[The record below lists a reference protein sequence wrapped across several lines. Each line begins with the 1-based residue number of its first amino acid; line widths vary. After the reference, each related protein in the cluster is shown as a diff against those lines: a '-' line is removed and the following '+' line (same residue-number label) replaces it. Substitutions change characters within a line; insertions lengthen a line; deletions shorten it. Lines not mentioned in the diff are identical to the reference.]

1 MSELIVKK
9 TTELTSGEI
18 VKINQLFNQIFKQ
31 NRTEEIFKNQYLNTP
46 LGYSYHVML
55 IDGEELVGFHSGIPF
70 YYLNKG
76 QRFIAGLGIDTMTA
90 EGHRDFFNVRD
101 MFVACEKAMKEEGCV
116 LRIGFP
122 NDNSYPVLKKG
133 FKYKDIGKLDTYF
146 LPIRVGGVK
155 SSLRIFNPLSRLFSW
170 FVVQWSRLSN
180 NKANCVYRYQKEHSS
195 FDAIRY
201 KWYNGD
207 YQVVIKNGTEA
218 HYRVNIHEG
227 VRTAFILDVNPRSKR
242 SFDSVV
248 REVYKRE
255 RKSIDLIMYV
265 GHLTFKPMSLI
276 RMPHKI
282 EPKHFNFTCK
292 PLVKDVFDDTLY
304 NIDNWDVNLSNYD
317 LV

>member
-9 TTELTSGEI
+9 TNELTKEEI
-18 VKINQLFNQIFKQ
+18 GKINDLFNHIFKH
-31 NRTEEIFKNQYLNTP
+31 NRTEEVFLAQYLNTP

-55 IDGEELVGFHSGIPF
+55 MEGEELIGFHSGLPF
-70 YYLNKG
+70 YYLDGDKK
-76 QRFIAGLGIDTMTA
+76 FIAGLGIDTMTA

-101 MFVACEKAMKEEGCV
+101 MFVACENAMKKEGCV

-155 SSLRIFNPLSRLFSW
+155 ASLRFLNPLSRLFSW
-170 FVVQWSRLSN
+170 FVIQFSRFSC
-180 NKANCVYRYQKEHSS
+180 NKKVIDCRYKKERSS
-195 FDAIRY
+195 FDVIRY
-201 KWYNGD
+201 NWFGGNYGI
-207 YQVVIKNGTEA
+207 VEKNGA
-218 HYRVNIHEG
+218 KAYYKVQNHEG
-227 VRTAFILDVNPRSKR
+227 VRTAFVLDIHPRSKAQ
-242 SFDSVV
+242 FDATI
-248 REVYKRE
+248 REVYRKE
-255 RKSIDLIMYV
+255 RKNIDLIMYV
-265 GHLTFKPMSLI
+265 GHLYYAPMSLL

-292 PLVKDVFDDTLY
+292 PLVKDVFDDSLY
-304 NIDNWDVNLSNYD
+304 NIENWDVNLSNYD